1 MKKNNEMGIN
11 TKMLHGYPVI
21 DPYTGASSIPIYQT
35 STFDQKENYFESKKY
50 CYSRFCNPT
59 TEALQKAIAK
69 LEDAEYGFAFSSG
82 MAAITTALMLVN
94 SGEHIIFPHEVYGGT
109 FQFAK
114 NVLTKYGVEV
124 SFVKSDDLK
133 EVEKAIKKNTKIIY
147 IETPSNPLLKISNI
161 KGMVDI
167 AKKYNLLTI
176 ADNTFMTPLY
186 QKPLDLGCD
195 IVVESVTKFINGHS
209 DVIGGLLATNC
220 KEIAEKITLYQKN
233 FGGIIGVDDAWLVL
247 RGMKT
252 LGLRMEKSVNNAQK
266 IAEFLSNHKK
276 IKKVYYPNLKT
287 HEGYEIH
294 KKQATSGGAVLSFV
308 FYNKE
313 DMDAFISKIK
323 LPIFAV
329 SLGGVE
335 SILSHPATMS
345 HACMCKDD
353 RIKQGVVDE
362 LVRLSCGIEDIDDLI
377 EDIKQALK

>member
-1 MKKNNEMGIN
+1 MKKNNKMGIN

-124 SFVKSDDLK
+124 SFVKSDDLN

-313 DMDAFISKIK
+313 DMDTFISKIK

-362 LVRLSCGIEDIDDLI
+362 LVRLSCGIEDVDDLI